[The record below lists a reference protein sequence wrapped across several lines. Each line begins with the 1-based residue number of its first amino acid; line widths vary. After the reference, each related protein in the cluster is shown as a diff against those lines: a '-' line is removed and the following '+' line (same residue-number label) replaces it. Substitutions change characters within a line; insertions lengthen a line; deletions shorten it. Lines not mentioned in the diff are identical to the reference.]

1 MSKKSVLL
9 STSGVSLAVLG
20 ATLAVP
26 GVSVRNVSAE
36 EPATYEDCVQTQST
50 FKQRRRAGRGAEE
63 RLTTFECEKKELP
76 RSTAPTASPDAPIA
90 DRGLSSKR
98 KVELQAN
105 MPKPPADGF
114 SEPIAVPDRWRIV
127 DALGYKEHWWDPYN
141 QNTWKG
147 DKPFYQ
153 NGAEKWFFA
162 FTGISDTVME
172 FRRLPTPVGGQSAD
186 EAGASDIF
194 GEGDQYAYVQNL
206 ATEFVVYKGNT
217 VFMPPELE
225 FRFTP
230 VFNWNRV
237 ELEERLALYTDPVK
251 GPTRS
256 DSHVG
261 IQAAFADY
269 HLRNVSA
276 RYDFDSIRVG
286 IQPITADFRGFLFND
301 NQLGVRV
308 FGNRDNNHY
317 QYNLGWFRRIEK
329 DTNSGLNDVGAPLR
343 DDDVFLF
350 NLYRQDL
357 FVTGFTSQ
365 VALVH
370 NRNREDTEYYYDK
383 NGFLT
388 RPAAIGTEVPR
399 QYDVTYL
406 GYNGDGHIGLY
417 NLSVSTYY
425 AFGEETPSVF
435 TNEKSDIK
443 AGFAAMELSRD
454 FDWIRGRLSALH
466 GSGDDDPFDDVA
478 GGFDAIL
485 ENPLFAGADTSFWIR
500 QAVPLVGGGGV
511 TLSGRNGVLN
521 SLRSSKDEGQS
532 NFINPGVNLIGV
544 GADFDV
550 LPELRLSFNAN
561 NLYFDNTAVLEVA
574 RNQAPIDKEIGWDL
588 SAAVIWRPLFNQNVV
603 ARLSYAVLLPGEGY
617 EQLADDEQP
626 YSLLGNLILTY

>member
-1 MSKKSVLL
+1 MNRKPWLFSLV
-9 STSGVSLAVLG
+9 GVSLVVLWG
-20 ATLAVP
+20 VP
-26 GVSVRNVSAE
+26 EDVVAE
-36 EPATYEDCVQTQST
+36 EPATYEECVEKQTT
-50 FKQRRRAGRGAEE
+50 FKQRRRAGRDAQE

-76 RSTAPTASPDAPIA
+76 RSTAPESAPNA
-90 DRGLSSKR
+90 PLSERGLSGKR
-98 KVELQAN
+98 KRELQAN
-105 MPKPPADGF
+105 MPRPPADGF
-114 SEPIAVPDRWRIV
+114 SEPIALPDRWRIV
-127 DALGYKEHWWDPYN
+127 EALGYKERWWDPYN

-147 DKPFYQ
+147 DKPISQ
-153 NGAEKWFFA
+153 KGTENWFFA

-172 FRRLPTPVGGQSAD
+172 LRRLPTPVGGQSAD
-186 EAGASDIF
+186 RAGASDIF

-217 VFMPPELE
+217 VFMPPEIE

-237 ELEERLALYTDPVK
+237 ELDERLALFTDPAK
-251 GPTRS
+251 GPNRS

-261 IQAAFADY
+261 IQAAFIDY
-269 HLRNVSA
+269 HLRNVSS
-276 RYDFDSIRVG
+276 RYDFDSLRVG
-286 IQPITADFRGFLFND
+286 IQPITVDFRGFLFND
-301 NQLGVRV
+301 NQLGIRV
-308 FGNRDNNHY
+308 FGNRDNNKY

-350 NLYRQDL
+350 NVYRQDL
-357 FVTGFTSQ
+357 FVLGFTSQ
-365 VALVH
+365 LAIVH
-370 NRNREDTEYYYDK
+370 NRNREDKEYYYDQ

-406 GYNGDGHIGLY
+406 GYNGDGHMGLF

-435 TNEKSDIK
+435 TNADSDIK
-443 AGFAAMELSRD
+443 AGFAAFELSRD
-454 FDWIRGRLSALH
+454 FDWIRARVSGLH
-466 GSGDDDPFDDVA
+466 ATGDKDPFDDVA

-511 TLSGRNGVLN
+511 ALSGRNGVLN

-532 NFINPGVNLIGV
+532 NFVNPGIHLLGM

-550 LPELRLSFNAN
+550 LPELRLSVNAN
-561 NLYFDNTAVLEVA
+561 HLFFDNTAVLEVA

-588 SAAVIWRPLFNQNVV
+588 STALIWRPLFNQNVV
-603 ARLSYAVLLPGEGY
+603 MRLSYAMLLPADGY
-617 EQLADDEQP
+617 EQLADDEKP

>member
-1 MSKKSVLL
+1 MNRKPWLFSLV
-9 STSGVSLAVLG
+9 GVSLVVLWS
-20 ATLAVP
+20 VP
-26 GVSVRNVSAE
+26 EDVAAE
-36 EPATYEDCVQTQST
+36 EPATYEECVEKQTT
-50 FKQRRRAGRGAEE
+50 FKQRRRAGRDAQE

-76 RSTAPTASPDAPIA
+76 RSTAPESAPNA
-90 DRGLSSKR
+90 PLSERGLSGKR
-98 KVELQAN
+98 KRELQAN
-105 MPKPPADGF
+105 MPRPPADGF
-114 SEPIAVPDRWRIV
+114 SEPIALPDRWRIV
-127 DALGYKEHWWDPYN
+127 EALGYKERWWDPYN

-147 DKPFYQ
+147 DKPISQ
-153 NGAEKWFFA
+153 KGIENWFFA

-172 FRRLPTPVGGQSAD
+172 LRRLPTPVGGQSAD
-186 EAGASDIF
+186 RAGASDIF

-217 VFMPPELE
+217 VFMPPEIE

-237 ELEERLALYTDPVK
+237 ELDERLALFTDPAK
-251 GPTRS
+251 GPNRS

-261 IQAAFADY
+261 IQAAFIDY
-269 HLRNVSA
+269 HLRNVSS
-276 RYDFDSIRVG
+276 RYDFDSLRVG
-286 IQPITADFRGFLFND
+286 IQPITVDFRGFLFND
-301 NQLGVRV
+301 NQLGIRV
-308 FGNRDNNHY
+308 FGNRNNNKY

-350 NLYRQDL
+350 NVYRQDL
-357 FVTGFTSQ
+357 FVLGFTSQ
-365 VALVH
+365 LAIVH
-370 NRNREDTEYYYDK
+370 NRNREDKEYYYDQ

-406 GYNGDGHIGLY
+406 GYNGDGHMGLF

-435 TNEKSDIK
+435 TNADSDIK
-443 AGFAAMELSRD
+443 AGFAAFELSRD
-454 FDWIRGRLSALH
+454 FDWIRARVSGLH
-466 GSGDDDPFDDVA
+466 ATGDKDPFDDVA

-511 TLSGRNGVLN
+511 ALSGRNGVLN

-532 NFINPGVNLIGV
+532 NFVNPGIHLLGM

-550 LPELRLSFNAN
+550 LPELRLSVNAN
-561 NLYFDNTAVLEVA
+561 HLFFDNTAVLEVA

-588 SAAVIWRPLFNQNVV
+588 STALIWRPLFNQNVV
-603 ARLSYAVLLPGEGY
+603 MRLSYAMLLPADGY
-617 EQLADDEQP
+617 EQLADDEKP

>member
-1 MSKKSVLL
+1 MNRKPWLFSLV
-9 STSGVSLAVLG
+9 GVSLVVLWS
-20 ATLAVP
+20 VP
-26 GVSVRNVSAE
+26 EDVAAE
-36 EPATYEDCVQTQST
+36 EPTTYEECVEKQTT
-50 FKQRRRAGRGAEE
+50 FKQRRRAGRDAQE

-76 RSTAPTASPDAPIA
+76 RSTAPESAPNA
-90 DRGLSSKR
+90 PLSERGLSGKR
-98 KVELQAN
+98 KRELQAN
-105 MPKPPADGF
+105 MPRPPADGF
-114 SEPIAVPDRWRIV
+114 SEPIALPDRWRIV
-127 DALGYKEHWWDPYN
+127 EALGYKERWWDPYN

-147 DKPFYQ
+147 DKPISQ
-153 NGAEKWFFA
+153 KGIENWFFA

-172 FRRLPTPVGGQSAD
+172 LRRLPTPVGGQSAD
-186 EAGASDIF
+186 RAGASDIF

-217 VFMPPELE
+217 VFMPPEIE

-237 ELEERLALYTDPVK
+237 ELDERLALFTDPAK
-251 GPTRS
+251 GPNRS

-261 IQAAFADY
+261 IQAAFIDY
-269 HLRNVSA
+269 HLRNVSS
-276 RYDFDSIRVG
+276 RYDFDSLRVG
-286 IQPITADFRGFLFND
+286 IQPITVDFRGFLFND
-301 NQLGVRV
+301 NQLGIRV
-308 FGNRDNNHY
+308 FGNRNNNKY

-329 DTNSGLNDVGAPLR
+329 DTNSGLNDIGAPLR

-350 NLYRQDL
+350 NVYRQDL
-357 FVTGFTSQ
+357 FVLGFTSQ
-365 VALVH
+365 LAIVH
-370 NRNREDTEYYYDK
+370 NRNREDKEYYYDQ

-406 GYNGDGHIGLY
+406 GYNGDGHMGLF

-435 TNEKSDIK
+435 TNADSDIK
-443 AGFAAMELSRD
+443 AGFAAFELSRD
-454 FDWIRGRLSALH
+454 FDWIRARVSGLH
-466 GSGDDDPFDDVA
+466 ATGDKDPFDDVA

-511 TLSGRNGVLN
+511 ALSGRNGVLN

-532 NFINPGVNLIGV
+532 NFVNPGIHLLGV

-550 LPELRLSFNAN
+550 LPELRLSVNAN
-561 NLYFDNTAVLEVA
+561 HLFFDNTAVLEVA

-588 SAAVIWRPLFNQNVV
+588 STALIWRPLFNQNVV
-603 ARLSYAVLLPGEGY
+603 MRLSYAMLLPADGY
-617 EQLADDEQP
+617 EQLADDEKP

>member
-9 STSGVSLAVLG
+9 SSSGLSLVVLG
-20 ATLAVP
+20 TTLAVP
-26 GVSVRNVSAE
+26 GVSVQEVSAE

-90 DRGLSSKR
+90 ERGFSAKR

-105 MPKPPADGF
+105 MPKPPANGF

-127 DALGYKEHWWDPYN
+127 DALGYQEHWWDPYN

-153 NGAEKWFFA
+153 NGTEKWFFA

-186 EAGASDIF
+186 GAGATDIF

-237 ELEERLALYTDPVK
+237 ELEERLALYTDPVQ

-406 GYNGDGHIGLY
+406 GYNGDGHLGRY

-435 TNEKSDIK
+435 TNAKSDIK
-443 AGFAAMELSRD
+443 SGFAAMELSRD

-466 GSGDDDPFDDVA
+466 GSGDEDPFDDVA

-511 TLSGRNGVLN
+511 ALSGRNGVLN

-532 NFINPGVNLIGV
+532 NFINPGINLIGF
-544 GADFDV
+544 GADLDV
-550 LPELRLSFNAN
+550 LPELRVSFNAN
-561 NLYFDNTAVLEVA
+561 NLYFDDTSVLEVA

-588 SAAVIWRPLFNQNVV
+588 SAALIWRPLFNQNVV

-617 EQLADDEQP
+617 DQLADDEQP

>member
-1 MSKKSVLL
+1 MRKRNVRY
-9 STSGVSLAVLG
+9 STQGITLATLGVSLL
-20 ATLAVP
+20 VP
-26 GVSVRNVSAE
+26 AMCVQTASAE
-36 EPATYEDCVQTQST
+36 EAATYEDCVQTQST
-50 FKQRRRAGRGAEE
+50 FKQRRRAGRAAEE
-63 RLTTFECEKKELP
+63 RLNTFECEKKELP
-76 RSTAPTASPDAPIA
+76 RSTAPAAAPDAPIA
-90 DRGLSSKR
+90 DRGLSQKR
-98 KVELQAN
+98 KGELLAN

-114 SEPIAVPDRWRIV
+114 SAPIALPDRWRIV
-127 DALGYKEHWWDPYN
+127 DALGYQEHWWDPYN

-153 NGAEKWFFA
+153 HGAEKWFFA

-172 FRRLPTPVGGQSAD
+172 FRRLPTPVGGQSTD
-186 EAGASDIF
+186 SPGSNDNF
-194 GEGDQYAYVQNL
+194 GQGDQYAYVQNL

-225 FRFTP
+225 FRFAP

-237 ELEERLALYTDPVK
+237 ELDERLGLYTDPAQ

-269 HLRNVSA
+269 HLRNVSS

-286 IQPITADFRGFLFND
+286 IQPITVDFRGFLFND
-301 NQLGVRV
+301 NQLGVRL
-308 FGNRDNNHY
+308 FGNRDNNLY

-329 DTNSGLNDVGAPLR
+329 DTNSGLNDVGEPLR

-365 VALVH
+365 IALVY

-388 RPAAIGTEVPR
+388 RPSAIGTEVPR

-406 GYNGDGHIGLY
+406 GYNGDGHLGRY

-435 TNEKSDIK
+435 TQASSDIK

-466 GSGDDDPFDDVA
+466 GSGDDDPFDDVS

-485 ENPLFAGADTSFWIR
+485 ENPLIAGADTSFWIR

-511 TLSGRNGVLN
+511 ALSGRNGVLN

-532 NFINPGVNLIGV
+532 NFVNPGINLLGV

-550 LPELRLSFNAN
+550 LPELRLSLNAN
-561 NLYFDNTAVLEVA
+561 NLYFDDTAVLEVA
-574 RNQAPIDKEIGWDL
+574 RNQAPFDKEIGWDL
-588 SAAVIWRPLFNQNVV
+588 SAALVWRPLFNQNVV
-603 ARLSYAVLLPGEGY
+603 ARISYAVLLPADGY

>member
-1 MSKKSVLL
+1 MNRKPWLFSLV
-9 STSGVSLAVLG
+9 GVSLVVLWS
-20 ATLAVP
+20 VP
-26 GVSVRNVSAE
+26 EDVAAE
-36 EPATYEDCVQTQST
+36 EPATYEECVEKQTT
-50 FKQRRRAGRGAEE
+50 FKQRRRAGRDAQE

-76 RSTAPTASPDAPIA
+76 RSTAPESAPNA
-90 DRGLSSKR
+90 PLSERGLSGKR
-98 KVELQAN
+98 KRELQAN
-105 MPKPPADGF
+105 MPRPPADGF
-114 SEPIAVPDRWRIV
+114 SEPVALPDRWRIV
-127 DALGYKEHWWDPYN
+127 EALGYKERWWDPYN

-147 DKPFYQ
+147 DKPISQ
-153 NGAEKWFFA
+153 KGTENWFFA

-172 FRRLPTPVGGQSAD
+172 LRRLPTPVGGQSAD
-186 EAGASDIF
+186 RAGASDIF

-217 VFMPPELE
+217 VFMPPEIE

-237 ELEERLALYTDPVK
+237 ELDERLALFTDPAK
-251 GPTRS
+251 GPNRS

-261 IQAAFADY
+261 IQAAFIDY
-269 HLRNVSA
+269 HLRNVSS
-276 RYDFDSIRVG
+276 RYDFDSLRVG
-286 IQPITADFRGFLFND
+286 IQPITVDFRGFLFND
-301 NQLGVRV
+301 NQLGIRV
-308 FGNRDNNHY
+308 FGNRNNNKY

-350 NLYRQDL
+350 NVYRQDL
-357 FVTGFTSQ
+357 LVLGFTSQ
-365 VALVH
+365 LAIVH
-370 NRNREDTEYYYDK
+370 NRNREDKEYYFDQ

-406 GYNGDGHIGLY
+406 GYNGDGHMGLF

-435 TNEKSDIK
+435 TNADSDIK
-443 AGFAAMELSRD
+443 AGFAAFELSRD
-454 FDWIRGRLSALH
+454 FDWIRARVSGLH
-466 GSGDDDPFDDVA
+466 ATGDKDPFDDVA

-511 TLSGRNGVLN
+511 ALSGRNGVLN

-532 NFINPGVNLIGV
+532 NFVNPGIHLLGV

-550 LPELRLSFNAN
+550 LPELRLSVNAN
-561 NLYFDNTAVLEVA
+561 HLFFDNTAVLEVA

-588 SAAVIWRPLFNQNVV
+588 STALIWRPLFNQNVV
-603 ARLSYAVLLPGEGY
+603 MRLSYAMLLPADGY
-617 EQLADDEQP
+617 EQLADDEKP

>member
-1 MSKKSVLL
+1 MNKKPWLFSLV
-9 STSGVSLAVLG
+9 GVSLV
-20 ATLAVP
+20 VP
-26 GVSVRNVSAE
+26 WCVPDDVVAE
-36 EPATYEDCVQTQST
+36 EPATYEECVETQTT
-50 FKQRRRAGRGAEE
+50 FKQRRRAGRDAQE

-76 RSTAPTASPDAPIA
+76 RSTAPEAAPNA
-90 DRGLSSKR
+90 PLSERGLSGKR
-98 KVELQAN
+98 KRELQAN
-105 MPKPPADGF
+105 MPRPPADGF
-114 SEPIAVPDRWRIV
+114 SEPIALPDRWRIV
-127 DALGYKEHWWDPYN
+127 EALGYKERWWDPFN

-147 DKPFYQ
+147 DKPISQ
-153 NGAEKWFFA
+153 KGAENWFFA

-172 FRRLPTPVGGQSAD
+172 FRRLPTPVGGQSTD
-186 EAGASDIF
+186 RPGASDIF

-206 ATEFVVYKGNT
+206 ATEFVLYKGNT
-217 VFMPPELE
+217 VFMPPEIE

-237 ELEERLALYTDPVK
+237 ELDERLALFTDPAK
-251 GPTRS
+251 GPNRS

-261 IQAAFADY
+261 IQAAFLDY
-269 HLRNVSA
+269 HLRNVSS
-276 RYDFDSIRVG
+276 RYDFDSLRVG

-301 NQLGVRV
+301 NQLGIRV
-308 FGNRDNNHY
+308 FGNRDNNKY

-357 FVTGFTSQ
+357 LVVGFTSQ
-365 VALVH
+365 LAIVH
-370 NRNREDTEYYYDK
+370 NRNREDKEYYYDQ

-388 RPAAIGTEVPR
+388 RPAAIGTEMPR

-406 GYNGDGHIGLY
+406 GYNGDGHMGLF

-435 TNEKSDIK
+435 TNAESDIK
-443 AGFAAMELSRD
+443 AGFAAFELSRD
-454 FDWIRGRLSALH
+454 FDWIRARVSGLH
-466 GSGDDDPFDDVA
+466 ATGDKDPFDDVA

-532 NFINPGVNLIGV
+532 NFVNPGIHLLGV

-550 LPELRLSFNAN
+550 LPELRLSVNAN
-561 NLYFDNTAVLEVA
+561 HLYFDNTAVLEVA

-588 SAAVIWRPLFNQNVV
+588 STALIWRPLFNQNVV
-603 ARLSYAVLLPGEGY
+603 MRLSYAMLLPADGY
-617 EQLADDEQP
+617 EQLADDEKP

>member
-1 MSKKSVLL
+1 MRKRNVRY
-9 STSGVSLAVLG
+9 STQGITLATLGVSLL
-20 ATLAVP
+20 VP
-26 GVSVRNVSAE
+26 AMCVQTASAE
-36 EPATYEDCVQTQST
+36 EAATYEDCVQTQST
-50 FKQRRRAGRGAEE
+50 FKQRRRAGRAAEE
-63 RLTTFECEKKELP
+63 RLNTFECEKKELP
-76 RSTAPTASPDAPIA
+76 RSTAPAAAPDAPIA
-90 DRGLSSKR
+90 DRGLSQKR
-98 KVELQAN
+98 KGELLAN

-114 SEPIAVPDRWRIV
+114 SAPIALPDRWRIV
-127 DALGYKEHWWDPYN
+127 DALGYQEHWWDPYN

-153 NGAEKWFFA
+153 HGAEKWFFA

-172 FRRLPTPVGGQSAD
+172 FRRLPTPVGGQSTD
-186 EAGASDIF
+186 SPGSNDNF
-194 GEGDQYAYVQNL
+194 GQGDQYAYVQNL

-225 FRFTP
+225 FRFAP

-237 ELEERLALYTDPVK
+237 ELDERLGLYTDPAQ

-269 HLRNVSA
+269 HLRNVSS

-286 IQPITADFRGFLFND
+286 IQPITVDFRGFLFND
-301 NQLGVRV
+301 NQLGVRL
-308 FGNRDNNHY
+308 FGNRDNNLY

-329 DTNSGLNDVGAPLR
+329 DTNSGLNDVGEPLR

-365 VALVH
+365 IALVH

-388 RPAAIGTEVPR
+388 RPSAIGTEVPR

-406 GYNGDGHIGLY
+406 GYNGDGHLGRY

-435 TNEKSDIK
+435 TQASSDIK

-466 GSGDDDPFDDVA
+466 GSGDDDPFDDVS

-485 ENPLFAGADTSFWIR
+485 ENPLIAGADTSFWIR

-532 NFINPGVNLIGV
+532 NFVNPGINLLGV

-550 LPELRLSFNAN
+550 LPELRLSLNAN

-588 SAAVIWRPLFNQNVV
+588 SAALVWRPLFNQNVV
-603 ARLSYAVLLPGEGY
+603 ARLSYAVLLPADGY

>member
-1 MSKKSVLL
+1 MNRKPWLFSLV
-9 STSGVSLAVLG
+9 GVSLVVLWS
-20 ATLAVP
+20 VP
-26 GVSVRNVSAE
+26 EDVAAE
-36 EPATYEDCVQTQST
+36 EPATYEECVEKQTT
-50 FKQRRRAGRGAEE
+50 FKQRRRAGRDAQE

-76 RSTAPTASPDAPIA
+76 RSTAPESAPSA
-90 DRGLSSKR
+90 PLSERGLSGKR
-98 KVELQAN
+98 KRELQAN
-105 MPKPPADGF
+105 MPRPPADGF
-114 SEPIAVPDRWRIV
+114 SEPIALPDRWRIV
-127 DALGYKEHWWDPYN
+127 EALGYKERWWDPYN

-147 DKPFYQ
+147 DKPISQ
-153 NGAEKWFFA
+153 KGTENWFFA

-172 FRRLPTPVGGQSAD
+172 LRRLPTPVGGQSAD
-186 EAGASDIF
+186 RAGASDIF

-217 VFMPPELE
+217 VFMPPEIE

-237 ELEERLALYTDPVK
+237 ELDERLALFTDPAK
-251 GPTRS
+251 GPNRS

-261 IQAAFADY
+261 IQAAFIDY
-269 HLRNVSA
+269 HLRNVSS
-276 RYDFDSIRVG
+276 RYDFDSLRVG
-286 IQPITADFRGFLFND
+286 IQPITVDFRGFLFND
-301 NQLGVRV
+301 NQLGIRV
-308 FGNRDNNHY
+308 FGNRNNNKY

-350 NLYRQDL
+350 NVYRQDL
-357 FVTGFTSQ
+357 FVLGFTSQ
-365 VALVH
+365 LAIVH
-370 NRNREDTEYYYDK
+370 NRNREDKEYYYDQ

-388 RPAAIGTEVPR
+388 RPAAIGTEIPR

-406 GYNGDGHIGLY
+406 GYNGDGHMGLF

-435 TNEKSDIK
+435 TNAESDIK
-443 AGFAAMELSRD
+443 AGFAAFELSRD
-454 FDWIRGRLSALH
+454 FDWIRARVSGLH
-466 GSGDDDPFDDVA
+466 ATGDKDPFDDVA

-511 TLSGRNGVLN
+511 ALSGRNGVLN

-532 NFINPGVNLIGV
+532 NFVNPGIHLLGV

-550 LPELRLSFNAN
+550 LPELRLSVNAN
-561 NLYFDNTAVLEVA
+561 HLFFDNTAVLEVA

-588 SAAVIWRPLFNQNVV
+588 STALIWRPLFNQNVV
-603 ARLSYAVLLPGEGY
+603 MRLSYAMLLPADGY
-617 EQLADDEQP
+617 EQLADDEKP